1 MGRDALRGLPV
12 SHRHCELVQA
22 RQKALHSSACSPANG
37 GFIFRL
43 SGRPNHE
50 RSSPPLLTVLLL
62 LTGGHQEEGEEVKR
76 RRGFRTSGRENPG
89 VFFWSPPLVL
99 ALGCSEV
106 FCACLQG
113 TNGRIHATEIGA
125 HIPYRSPTQRD
136 ARAVPYETQAER

>member
-1 MGRDALRGLPV
+1 ML
-12 SHRHCELVQA
+12 
-22 RQKALHSSACSPANG
+22 G
-37 GFIFRL
+37 GDTKWSTQSTNNFTGVRNEQHGSLGNLCLTVPFL
-43 SGRPNHE
+43 NAYGGPNHE
-50 RSSPPLLTVLLL
+50 RSSPPLLTVLPL
-62 LTGGHQEEGEEVKR
+62 LTAEHQQEGGWVEKT
-76 RRGFRTSGRENPG
+76 RGRDLWGENPG

-136 ARAVPYETQAER
+136 ARTVPYETQVER